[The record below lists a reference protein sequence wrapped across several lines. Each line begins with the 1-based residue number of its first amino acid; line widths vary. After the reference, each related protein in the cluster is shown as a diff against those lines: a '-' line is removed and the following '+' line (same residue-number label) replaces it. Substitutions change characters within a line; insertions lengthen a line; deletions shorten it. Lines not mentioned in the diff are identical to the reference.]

1 MVEDFN
7 MLFEYDSGYVV
18 DGYKVPMGYEL
29 GSCEEF
35 FYLHRQPQGEFVIV
49 LKEGG
54 LFYFLSDSFSDFTDF
69 VRIMT
74 GMSFRISRSI
84 HNLK

>member
-29 GSCEEF
+29 GSFEEF
-35 FYLHRQPQGEFVIV
+35 FYLYRQPQGEFVIV
-49 LKEGG
+49 QKEV
-54 LFYFLSDSFSDFTDF
+54 FSISYLITLVTLRHF
-69 VRIMT
+69 VRIMI
-74 GMSFRISRSI
+74 GMSFRISHSI